1 MACNLSIRA
10 TPRSSK
16 PGIGE
21 WKLDPGGRPFL
32 EIRVAAAPADGAAN
46 DEVVKLLAK
55 ALGVPRGSVR
65 IVSGQTSRLKRLEIP
80 IDEAEVRRRLS
91 R

>member
-1 MACNLSIRA
+1 MACTISVRV

-32 EIRVAAAPADGAAN
+32 EIRVSPAPADGAAN

-55 ALGVPRGSVR
+55 ALGVPKGSVR
-65 IVSGQTSRLKRLEIP
+65 IVGGPTSRLKRLEVP
-80 IDEAEVRRRLS
+80 LDETEVRTRLN